1 VDRLRRRAVRD
12 EFAHELREA
21 PRSRDHRL
29 ELLGREPA
37 RLVDALR
44 DQLVCRERRARV
56 EVPDTHEVVA
66 LALARPAPRVD
77 EPVHARPD
85 LRPEL
90 VVAQADLL
98 GELALERV
106 LVALALLDAA
116 ARRRPPRAERVLEAN
131 GERPPLVVEDER
143 AHAAADGQAA
153 RPAGELLEP
162 AQALVPRDRGVRR
175 RGRRQDEEPGL
186 AEPPLLQAERRTLVE
201 EAAAQVARAGRRPV
215 GGVRDADALLQQL
228 ELLARL
234 VEARREPR
242 GLQQAP
248 EVVARVREVRRGGG
262 RDASGVD
269 AAEDDPEPWAEHV
282 GDGAPAGYAASC
294 SGWRASS
301 RASRLRRRSSPVTS
315 RSKRGRRG
323 SAFETMTVRS
333 QPR

>member
-1 VDRLRRRAVRD
+1 EEDRTLEELSSDGYDPDVVQRAVKLIDRAEYKRRQAPPGVRLRPKA
-12 EFAHELREA
+12 F
-21 PRSRDHRL
+21 
-29 ELLGREPA
+29 GREPA

-44 DQLVCRERRARV
+44 DQLVRRERRARV

-201 EAAAQVARAGRRPV
+201 EAAVGLLADEGDPLRPELVGEPLDPGAVEVAAAQVARAGRRPV

-228 ELLARL
+228 
-234 VEARREPR
+234 
-242 GLQQAP
+242 
-248 EVVARVREVRRGGG
+248 
-262 RDASGVD
+262 
-269 AAEDDPEPWAEHV
+269 
-282 GDGAPAGYAASC
+282 
-294 SGWRASS
+294 
-301 RASRLRRRSSPVTS
+301 
-315 RSKRGRRG
+315 
-323 SAFETMTVRS
+323 
-333 QPR
+333 